1 MSEFKAGDQ
10 IVMIEPYAYDDI
22 RVVKELLE
30 EGRVCK
36 TTDGRTLR
44 LSLTSGYM
52 VHRIA
57 TPEEIA
63 AGHRIDKPSNSRELE
78 TIDEPVG
85 SLQELH
91 PEFAKV
97 LHENFL
103 ELLGDDAHIENHIS
117 PLCKSKDV

>member
-1 MSEFKAGDQ
+1 MSEFKVGDQ

-63 AGHRIDKPSNSRELE
+63 AGHRIDCETPDKP
-78 TIDEPVG
+78 
-85 SLQELH
+85 
-91 PEFAKV
+91 
-97 LHENFL
+97 
-103 ELLGDDAHIENHIS
+103 ENHIS
-117 PLCKSKDV
+117 PNCEVRDA

>member
-63 AGHRIDKPSNSRELE
+63 AGHRIDN
-78 TIDEPVG
+78 D
-85 SLQELH
+85 
-91 PEFAKV
+91 
-97 LHENFL
+97 
-103 ELLGDDAHIENHIS
+103 LGDDSPIENRIS